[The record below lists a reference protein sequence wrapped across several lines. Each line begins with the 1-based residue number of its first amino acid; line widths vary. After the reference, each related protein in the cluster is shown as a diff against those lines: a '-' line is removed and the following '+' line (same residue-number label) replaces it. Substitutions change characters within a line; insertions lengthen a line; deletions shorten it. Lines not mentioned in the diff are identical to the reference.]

1 MGLVFSIYFMFENQ
15 GYTKEATKAVVDWIL
30 EQPIVKSLRMTVHPK
45 NFTAVRIA
53 QHAKF
58 KSREQLSTKRLARFI
73 YTRLR
78 RAPSCRRHQILLE
91 WNWLVT

>member
-1 MGLVFSIYFMFENQ
+1 MRLAFSIYSMFENQ

-30 EQPIVKSLRMTVHPK
+30 AQPIVKSLRMTVHPK

-58 KSREQLSTKRLARFI
+58 KSREQFVDQTVGEVHLYQAKERIIMRRL
-73 YTRLR
+73 
-78 RAPSCRRHQILLE
+78 QILLE
-91 WNWLVT
+91 RNWLVT